1 MKGKKNMNGLTIVYI
16 IGALA
21 VGFLIGLFV
30 ELMMDAGTISELQ
43 DENRRLRLWN
53 EQLVEDLEKH
63 PGPEVVEIYDKAVE
77 PQNIPDYTGNF

>member
-21 VGFLIGLFV
+21 TGFLIGLIV
-30 ELMMDAGTISELQ
+30 ELMMDARAISELQ

-63 PGPEVVEIYDKAVE
+63 PGPEVVEIYDKSVE